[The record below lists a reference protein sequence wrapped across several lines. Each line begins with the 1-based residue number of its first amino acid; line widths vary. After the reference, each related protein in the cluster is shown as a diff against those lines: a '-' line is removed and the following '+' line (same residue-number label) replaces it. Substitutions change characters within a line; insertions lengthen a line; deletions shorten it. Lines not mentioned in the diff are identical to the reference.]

1 MTDYQESIDYLYRL
15 QWHGIRPGLE
25 RMALL
30 LVALGDPQRKF
41 KSVHVGGTNGK
52 GSTAALLASVLQQG
66 GYRVGLYTS
75 PHLID
80 FSERIRIGG
89 IPISESELVHLTQML
104 RGRIEALGLA
114 DQITFFELTTAMAF
128 VYFAQLQV
136 DWAVVEVGLGG
147 RFDATNLLVPEV
159 SAITHIDLDHENF
172 LGYTLLEI
180 AREKAGIIK
189 METPVVTGA
198 SQPEVLACFAEMA
211 QSKRA
216 PLLRLG
222 HEMTVQG
229 DSPRKFRYRGVQTWE
244 VECPLPGRHQI
255 ANCAVALGV
264 IEQLREKGFPLI
276 DTDILE
282 GIRKTRWE
290 GRLSMVRQRPL
301 ILLDG
306 AHNPAGARAL
316 AAYLTEVDSA
326 RCGVHWMVVGM
337 MRDKDGSGILA
348 PLIPWADEVV
358 LTRPN
363 VERGA
368 DPAAWIPCLR
378 NAPAAIL
385 PHLPDAIAHVE
396 SRLKPEDTLLIT
408 GSLYVVG
415 EAAAYFEGRTPS
427 LLRG

>member
-1 MTDYQESIDYLYRL
+1 MTHYEQAIDYLYRL

-25 RMALL
+25 RMAQLL
-30 LVALGDPQRKF
+30 AALGNPHRKF

-52 GSTAALLASVLQQG
+52 GSTSALLASVLQRG

-89 IPISESELVHLTQML
+89 VPISESQLVHLTQML
-104 RGRIEALGLA
+104 RGHIEALGLA
-114 DQITFFELTTAMAF
+114 DRITFFELTTAMAF
-128 VYFAQLQV
+128 VYFAESNV

-147 RFDATNLLVPEV
+147 RFDATNLLAPEV
-159 SAITHIDLDHENF
+159 SAITHIDLDHEQF
-172 LGYTLLEI
+172 LGATLLDI

-189 METPVVTGA
+189 METPIVTGA
-198 SQPEVLACFAEMA
+198 SQPEVLGYFAEVA

-229 DSPRKFRYRGVQTWE
+229 DAPHDFRYRGIRTWD

-255 ANCAVALGV
+255 SNCAVALGA
-264 IEQLREKGFPLI
+264 IEQLRQKGVPLA
-276 DTDILE
+276 DADILE
-282 GIRKTRWE
+282 GIRTTRWP
-290 GRLSMVRQRPL
+290 GRLSTVRQRPL

-316 AAYLTEVDSA
+316 AAHLTEVDPK
-326 RCGVHWMVVGM
+326 RRGVHWMIVGM

-348 PLIPWADEVV
+348 PLISWADAVV

-368 DPAAWIPCLR
+368 DPAQWIPSLK
-378 NAPAAIL
+378 NPPAAIL
-385 PHLPDAIAHVE
+385 PRLPDAIAHVE
-396 SRLKPEDTLLIT
+396 LRLRPEDTLLIT
-408 GSLYVVG
+408 GSLYIVG

-427 LLRG
+427 LPRG